1 MPITCAADVH
11 QVFED
16 AIIDHEELNYP
27 GGVLAYANSDTA
39 RIDGHLTWQQI
50 EAIAYW
56 RAHLQEFK
64 PDAPVVNPRP
74 LPVIQSADD
83 VRAQFPESA
92 SFTPMQVASEDA
104 RGRWHNVVGTA
115 SMLHTEIFMDGHF
128 TPGQILALAYWLAH
142 PREFALPVNS

>member
-1 MPITCAADVH
+1 MPITCAADVY

-16 AIIDHEELNYP
+16 AVIDHEELNYP
-27 GGVLAYANSDTA
+27 GGVLAFSGSDTA

-56 RAHLQEFK
+56 RAHLDEFR
-64 PDAPVVNPRP
+64 PEAPVVNPRR
-74 LPVIQSADD
+74 LPVIQSAAD

-92 SFTPMQVASEDA
+92 NFTPTRAQSEDM
-104 RGRWHNVVGTA
+104 RGRWHNVAGTA
-115 SMLHTEIFMDGHF
+115 NALYTEIFMDGHF
-128 TPGQILALAYWLAH
+128 SPGQLLALAYWLAH